1 MKTLNNIRSG
11 FTVLMLIVCLALSI
25 NAVGK
30 EEMTLKTDKQQVK
43 SWNLFADRLYQL
55 HEAIIAQHEI
65 RTESSHGGYAEQP
78 DVYTETRYFD
88 KHSKRLLSRIQRM
101 NDNPKLIQLIE
112 INIYDKTGKLVRDYL
127 SAYLPFNRNAPI
139 QTLINLHGY
148 HDELHGFRQFEHE
161 VKISPVRSVVEP

>member
-1 MKTLNNIRSG
+1 MKTLKNIRSG
-11 FTVLMLIVCLALSI
+11 FAVLMLIGYLASSV

-55 HEAIIAQHEI
+55 HEALISQHEI

-78 DVYTETRYFD
+78 DIYTETRYFD
-88 KHSKRLLSRIQRM
+88 KHSNQLLSRIQRM

-112 INIYDKTGKLVRDYL
+112 INIYDKNGKLVRDYMA
-127 SAYLPFNRNAPI
+127 AYLPFNRNAPS
-139 QTLINLHGY
+139 TSSA
-148 HDELHGFRQFEHE
+148 
-161 VKISPVRSVVEP
+161 KVVLRESQ